1 MEVLSLP
8 FDPNLQIFK
17 SETSTQ
23 SWGNIKGQSILT
35 AKSEQRRGGDYALGA
50 GFRTQI
56 NELLNKWAQLKIL
69 AEAKVSAIAQV
80 KIQTPLDLFNEA
92 GLAAKLQ
99 IVLEAAVA
107 AGLNMGLTMG
117 QLAEILKTRSEG
129 RGLSGQLLDLLL
141 NETRLEAALFG
152 QYAIGFMAY
161 ANFVTVGSLRK
172 NEEFPEPSF
181 QFLYEAGMGFIVG
194 GGYRSYIQMKIPDPR
209 HLVQIFSDLL
219 IDGVVQKVITTQ
231 QDQAIMLG
239 AMLKIAVKAS
249 YEVSDRLSIETNP
262 NNDEIAR
269 KVLLIIWD
277 QFQKV
282 VFLQLGL
289 FYRAQV
295 VDMLNRS
302 NLSSDQTA
310 ALIQKLQAVNANRFL
325 TYSDEIF
332 SSLSLIITSFQDEPT
347 KKKFVE
353 ALSVLWV
360 SSYFIRFPYASSPT
374 DDFHQFMGSLPFQ
387 FHPEIK
393 NWINTSLKRDKDANL
408 NVEEILR
415 FLLDRPVASAIH
427 GTENL
432 RHVGRIL
439 SPTLG
444 NDLHLVI
451 QKLFR
456 PQEVIAS
463 MGSFK
468 SILSAISQSFDDY
481 VDREISGRSAAI
493 SNTLSDEQEIAILFN
508 RALVPS
514 IQIVSDILIPETVN
528 GFQNFDQKTMMEILS
543 SPLLTMLGRSAVHI
557 VSTVSSVVN
566 NQIEGILRDGVQ
578 NVTNALKPLG
588 AQEIVKKPLEE
599 AAKAIADL
607 VAPLPADVQNEL
619 FGRAA
624 NLMSPIEGNAVDY
637 ATRLKNNVLTMPQ
650 GDEIEEIA
658 KLLLKHLWGKMIDF
672 AGKIIPALFQAL
684 IEDLLKKIDDFLEV
698 LEGLL
703 KTIINS
709 IKQIVADKIAA
720 QLVGPFLDIAKKKAT
735 DTLNFNVLGGIGVE
749 VVEKAVFNAL
759 DGVVKNA
766 VGTLLPIILL
776 PFEELKIAPLKVVEV
791 FKGVTDFSFGHFQR
805 LFTNHLFDEIQTQV
819 GKSLRMKKIGFDL
832 EVPVSFKIDSPYPLP
847 DITKSYT
854 FGLNDLFLPSSTVL
868 DLIMKVIRDNFRLS
882 DDEPY
887 YRLVSVIWQVLK
899 LQEQIVQL
907 QQDKLQALQ
916 KYVG

>member
-1 MEVLSLP
+1 MP

-23 SWGNIKGQSILT
+23 SWGNIKGQGILT
-35 AKSEQRRGGDYALGA
+35 AKSEQRRGVDYALGA
-50 GFRTQI
+50 EFRKQI

-69 AEAKVSAIAQV
+69 VEAKVSATAQV
-80 KIQTPLDLFNEA
+80 KIQTPLDLFDEA
-92 GLAAKLQ
+92 GFAARLQ

-107 AGLNMGLTMG
+107 AGLNMNLTMG
-117 QLAEILKTRSEG
+117 QLAEILKARPEG
-129 RGLSGQLLDLLL
+129 KGLSGQLLELLL
-141 NETRLEAALFG
+141 NETKLEAALFG

-161 ANFVTVGSLRK
+161 ANFVTVGSLHK

-194 GGYRSYIQMKIPDPR
+194 GGYRSYIHMKMPDPR

-219 IDGVVQKVITTQ
+219 IDGVVNKVITTQ
-231 QDQAIMLG
+231 QDQALMLG
-239 AMLKIAVKAS
+239 SMLKIAVKAS
-249 YEVSDRLSIETNP
+249 YEVSDRLSNETNP
-262 NNDEIAR
+262 NKDEIAR

-282 VFLQLGL
+282 VFLQMGL

-295 VDMLNRS
+295 VDLLNRS
-302 NLSSDQTA
+302 NLPSDESA
-310 ALIQKLQAVNANRFL
+310 ALVQKLQAVKANQFP
-325 TYSDEIF
+325 TYSDELF
-332 SSLSLIITSFQDEPT
+332 RSLSLLITSIQDEHT
-347 KKKFVE
+347 KREFVE

-360 SSYFIRFPYASSPT
+360 SSYFIAFPYESSPT
-374 DDFHQFMGSLPFQ
+374 DDFHSFTGSLPFQ

-408 NVEEILR
+408 NVEEILG
-415 FLLDRPVASAIH
+415 FLLDRPVASAVQ

-439 SPTLG
+439 SPALG

-451 QKLFR
+451 QKLFH
-456 PQEVIAS
+456 PQEVMAS
-463 MGSFK
+463 IGSFQ

-493 SNTLSDEQEIAILFN
+493 SNTLSDEQEIALLFN

-514 IQIVSDILIPETVN
+514 IQIVSDILLPETVN
-528 GFQNFDQKTMMEILS
+528 GFQNFDRKTMLEVLS
-543 SPLLTMLGRSAVHI
+543 SPLLTMLGRSVVHI
-557 VSTVSSVVN
+557 VSTLSSIVN
-566 NQIEGILRDGVQ
+566 NRIEGILRDGVQ

-588 AQEIVKKPLEE
+588 VQEIVKKPLEE

-607 VAPLPADVQNEL
+607 VAPLPANVQNEL
-619 FGRAA
+619 FDRTA

-637 ATRLKNNVLTMPQ
+637 AKRLKNDVLYMPQ
-650 GDEIEEIA
+650 GDEIEEIVN
-658 KLLLKHLWGKMIDF
+658 LLLQHLWGKMTDF

-684 IEDLLKKIDDFLEV
+684 IDDLLKKIDDFLKALAAR
-698 LEGLL
+698 LE
-703 KTIINS
+703 KIIND
-709 IKQIVADKIAA
+709 IKKIVADKIAA
-720 QLVGPFLDIAKKKAT
+720 QLVDPFIDVAKTKAVN
-735 DTLNFNVLGGIGVE
+735 TLNFNVLDVIGAGE
-749 VVEKAVFNAL
+749 VKEAFFNAL
-759 DGVVKNA
+759 KGAVQKA
-766 VGTLLPIILL
+766 VGPLLPVVLL

-791 FKGVTDFSFGHFQR
+791 FKGVTDFSFDHFQR
-805 LFTNHLFDEIQTQV
+805 LFTNHLFDEIQKQV
-819 GKSLRMKKIGFDL
+819 GKSLRMKKIGIDL
-832 EVPVSFKIDSPYPLP
+832 EVPVSFKIDLPDPLP
-847 DITKSYT
+847 DITKSHT
-854 FGLNDLFLPSSTVL
+854 FRLYDLNLPSSTVL

-882 DDEPY
+882 DDQSY
-887 YRLVSVIWQVLK
+887 YQLVSAIWQVLK

-907 QQDKLQALQ
+907 QQEKLQAMQ